1 MNQLHRRLWLKQT
14 ALATLGIGFSLDSLA
29 GEDYLPKAAGK
40 ESGFLNLGSNENPYG
55 IAPMAKKAIASL
67 VDSAHRYQYNI
78 PSLQSFRK
86 ELAAHYGVTADHILL
101 TPGSGEALNLLA
113 RHYSKGNLVTATP
126 TFGILP
132 NTAKKIGVPVKEIPL
147 DEGKVHDLP
156 ALLQAIDASTAQ
168 VYLCNPANPTGTILD
183 PEALKTF
190 CQQAAEKTVVTIDE
204 AYIDFL
210 DAPYNES
217 MIGLVKSGNPNIV
230 VLRTFSKIHAMAGMR
245 VGFVVAH
252 PDTIKALQ
260 ANYFGNSNFCMSAL
274 SMTAA
279 MASLKQFPDT
289 AYINVLQADFFFRPF
304 FFRLLQPVF
313 FLCPLDGTTENLGG
327 THRRLPGRQQ
337 CFYGIPRIQAGGRFG
352 GLLHIVDPSLVPQFP
367 VPVKYE
373 YMGCGYRSIG
383 FRYRLCIPVI

>member
-217 MIGLVKSGNPNIV
+217 MIGLVKAGNPNIV

-279 MASLKQFPDT
+279 MASLKDGSHSRMSKEKNAAARSFTQKSLEEMGHRVIPSYTNFIYYHLGNYPGDFAADMLKKQVLLRSSEQPDGKWCR
-289 AYINVLQADFFFRPF
+289 V
-304 FFRLLQPVF
+304 
-313 FLCPLDGTTENLGG
+313 
-327 THRRLPGRQQ
+327 
-337 CFYGIPRIQAGGRFG
+337 
-352 GLLHIVDPSLVPQFP
+352 
-367 VPVKYE
+367 
-373 YMGCGYRSIG
+373 SIG
-383 FRYRLCIPVI
+383 TLEEMQQFIRILRKS

>member
-279 MASLKQFPDT
+279 MASLKDGSHSRMSKEKNAAARSFTQKSLEEMGHRVIPSYTNFIYYHLGNYPGDFAADMLKKQVLLRSSEQPDGKWCR
-289 AYINVLQADFFFRPF
+289 V
-304 FFRLLQPVF
+304 
-313 FLCPLDGTTENLGG
+313 
-327 THRRLPGRQQ
+327 
-337 CFYGIPRIQAGGRFG
+337 
-352 GLLHIVDPSLVPQFP
+352 
-367 VPVKYE
+367 
-373 YMGCGYRSIG
+373 SIG
-383 FRYRLCIPVI
+383 TLEEMQQFIRILRKS